1 LEAISIHSFFHL
13 VFVAFIALF
22 PPINPIGTAFIVG
35 PFFRG
40 HSKSVRSKSAL
51 TIAMYCL
58 SICLITS
65 VIGVFIFKLF
75 GLSVPVVQMAGGFL
89 IARMGM
95 QILSKDDDTHD
106 QEKVVDEG
114 SVQASTLKSHLFYP
128 LAFPTTTGGGTMAVL
143 LTLSANSFD
152 EDRQIYLF
160 NLSATVAAL
169 LLMCGLIYICYYSAP
184 AILDRLDAQ
193 AVQVCNKLSGFLT
206 LAVGLQIIVNGVL
219 KLIETVFPVH

>member
-1 LEAISIHSFFHL
+1 LEAISIQSFFNL

-58 SICLITS
+58 CICLVTS

-89 IARMGM
+89 ITRMGM
-95 QILSKDDDTHD
+95 QILSKDDTQD
-106 QEKVVDEG
+106 QEKVVDES

-169 LLMCGLIYICYYSAP
+169 ILMAVLIYICYYSAP

-219 KLIETVFPVH
+219 KLIETVYPAH